1 MASSIMDSLFQ
12 RSLDDLIKSLRSP
25 VAPPSTIILKAMDDI
40 RRELKSTDL
49 TMKSIAL
56 QKITYLSCLHSVD
69 MSFASFHVVEL
80 MSSPHFSH
88 KKIGYLAASLSF
100 NQSTDVLLLLPN
112 QLRKDLTSPNVC
124 ESSLALEFLSVSGT
138 HELARELTQDIFVLL
153 SSAKTLVRRKAIAV
167 LLTFYDKYPD
177 SVRVT
182 FKRLVE
188 NLESSDPNVVS
199 AAVGVFCE
207 LASKDPKSYLPLA
220 PEFYR
225 ILTDSKSN
233 WVLIKVIKIFAKLA
247 PLEPRLTRKVVEPIC
262 EIMTKTGAKSL
273 MFECIRAVALSLS
286 DFDSAVKLAVEKIRE
301 LLEEEDSNLKCLGL
315 QALTFLGEKHLWAIV
330 ENKETI
336 IKFLSDA
343 DPNIKLEAL
352 RLLMGMVS
360 EDNVEEITRILLK
373 YALTSDPDFSHEILG
388 SILATCS
395 KQVYEIVVDFDWY
408 VGLLGEMARNP
419 LCKVGDEIERQMI
432 DIGLRVKDVRPQ
444 LVGVA
449 RGLLIDPA
457 LLGNS
462 YLYRV
467 MAAAAWVS
475 GEYVEFS
482 QNPQELVEALLQPRT
497 NLLPP
502 LVRAIYIQSVF
513 KVLLFLLHSYFEGF
527 EIMGF
532 EVSMN
537 YEADEISNSRVECKD
552 SAPKETFT
560 YDSIV
565 YLLNLIK
572 MALEPLVSCDEV
584 EVQERAC
591 NVVGLIQAI
600 EEAGYEKQEGK
611 TSQIVKLMLDALSEE
626 LGPVS
631 LNAQERVRVPDGLT
645 LKENLADLDSMIGD
659 EFSLPSTFSITG
671 HKNKQIEGLS
681 LSEPLSKSTSVLD
694 ELRKRHGLYYLPADK
709 DENPANDYPPA
720 NYDPVVEATRELV
733 KLTDQSLTTKKLNRV
748 KPRPMVVKLDDG
760 DEAPVVKVVRDSKD
774 DLLSGAVRDLL
785 LSDELNPNAKSSQG
799 RMKEKSPIAESVSK
813 ENLVEVGSSRNGN
826 PSSRKSKHRRHG
838 KERHKSPRKSEDNEE
853 RLFKKSNH
861 RHGKHKARHR
871 ADDPVSVAPQ
881 APAIQDFLL

>member
-25 VAPPSTIILKAMDDI
+25 IAPLPTIISKTTDDI

-49 TMKSIAL
+49 TLKSIAL
-56 QKITYLSCLHSVD
+56 QKLMYLFSFHSVD

-80 MSSPHFSH
+80 MSSPHFSY

-100 NQSTDVLLLLPN
+100 HESTDVLLLLPN

-124 ESSLALEFLSVSGT
+124 DSSLALAFLSVAGT
-138 HELARELTQDIFVLL
+138 HDLARELTPDIFTLL
-153 SSAKTLVRRKAIAV
+153 SSAKNLVRRKAIAV
-167 LLTFYDKYPD
+167 LLRFYDKYPD

-207 LASKDPKSYLPLA
+207 LTSKDPKSYLPLA

-233 WVLIKVIKIFAKLA
+233 WVLIKVVKIFAKLA
-247 PLEPRLTRKVVEPIC
+247 PLEPRLARKVVDPIC

-273 MFECIRAVALSLS
+273 MFECIRAVALSLTA
-286 DFDSAVKLAVEKIRE
+286 FDSAVKLAVEKIRE
-301 LLEEEDSNLKCLGL
+301 LLAEEDSNLKCLGL
-315 QALTFLGEKHLWAIV
+315 QALTFLGEKHLWATV
-330 ENKETI
+330 EDRETI
-336 IKFLSDA
+336 LKFLSDA

-352 RLLMGMVS
+352 RLLMGTVS
-360 EDNVEEITRILLK
+360 ENNVEEITRILLK
-373 YALTSDPDFSHEILG
+373 YALTSDPKFSNEILG

-408 VGLLGEMARNP
+408 VGLLGEMVRNP
-419 LCKVGDEIERQMI
+419 HCIEGDEIELQMI
-432 DIGLRVKDVRPQ
+432 DIGLRVKDVRPE
-444 LVGVA
+444 LVRVA

-457 LLGNS
+457 LLGNPN
-462 YLYRV
+462 LYRV

-482 QNPQELVEALLQPRT
+482 QNSQELVEALLQPRT
-497 NLLPP
+497 SLLPP

-513 KVLLFLLHSYFEGF
+513 KVLVFLLHSYFEGSD
-527 EIMGF
+527 IMGF

-537 YEADEISNSRVECKD
+537 YEGDELSNSRVECKD
-552 SAPKETFT
+552 SAPKDAVA
-560 YDSIV
+560 YDSLV

-572 MALEPLVSCDEV
+572 MAVEPLVSCDEV

-591 NVVGLIQAI
+591 NLVGLIHLI

-611 TSQIVKLMLDALSEE
+611 TSQIVKLMVDAFSEE
-626 LGPVS
+626 LGPVTV
-631 LNAQERVRVPDGLT
+631 NAQERVRIPDGLT
-645 LKENLADLDSMIGD
+645 LQENLADLDSMLGD
-659 EFSLPSTFSITG
+659 EFSLPTTFSITD
-671 HKNKQIEGLS
+671 HKNKQNDDLS
-681 LSEPLSKSTSVLD
+681 FSEPLSLSTSALA
-694 ELRKRHGLYYLPADK
+694 EHRKRHGFYYLPAER
-709 DENPANDYPPA
+709 DENQANDYPPA
-720 NYDPVVEATRELV
+720 NNDPIVEATRELV
-733 KLTDQSLTTKKLNRV
+733 KLTDQLLTTKKPNRV
-748 KPRPMVVKLDDG
+748 KPRPVVVKLDDG

-785 LSDELNPNAKSSQG
+785 LYDQLNPSAKSSRRG
-799 RMKEKSPIAESVSK
+799 MKEKTQINESVSK
-813 ENLVEVGSSRNGN
+813 ENLVEVGNSRNGN
-826 PSSRKSKHRRHG
+826 SSSRKSKHQRHG
-838 KERHKSPRKSEDNEE
+838 KERLRSPKKSKDNEE
-853 RLFKKSNH
+853 RVSRKNNH
-861 RHGKHKARHR
+861 PHGKHKARHG
-871 ADDPVSVAPQ
+871 ADDPVAAQ
-881 APAIQDFLL
+881 ATGIQDFLL